1 LALGF
6 LDGRAVLGRV
16 KDACGAAL
24 RAVASQSLTRPV
36 RGAGG
41 VGARLGRR
49 AQGGS
54 MLRIYDD
61 AIAVIGMLR
70 PVMVQIGRHDSD
82 LMRQLRRC
90 SASMALNIAEGSYAR
105 AGNQK
110 ALFGVALGSAK
121 ETRACIDVA
130 NALGYV
136 GAIDAQIEDRL
147 EKIGGVLYR
156 LAHR

>member
-1 LALGF
+1 
-6 LDGRAVLGRV
+6 
-16 KDACGAAL
+16 
-24 RAVASQSLTRPV
+24 
-36 RGAGG
+36 
-41 VGARLGRR
+41 
-49 AQGGS
+49 

-70 PVMVQIGRHDSD
+70 SVMVQIGRHDSD

-105 AGNQK
+105 AGNRR
-110 ALFGVALGSAK
+110 ALYAVALASAK

-136 GAIDAQIEDRL
+136 GAIDGQIEGKL
-147 EKIGGVLYR
+147 ERIGGVLYR
-156 LAHR
+156 LAH